1 MRVVLADKIHNARSI
16 VRDYRS
22 EGEALWMRFTNKTL
36 DDQLWYYRALLEFF
50 GTRRP
55 GPLVED
61 LRRAVAELEELGA
74 AHPPRSRSS
83 HRPPAHTESG

>member
-1 MRVVLADKIHNARSI
+1 
-16 VRDYRS
+16 
-22 EGEALWMRFTNKTL
+22 MRFTNKTL
-36 DDQLWYYRALLEFF
+36 DYQLWYCRALLEFF

-74 AHPPRSRSS
+74 AHPPRSRPS
-83 HRPPAHTESG
+83 HRPPAHTDSG